1 MTEQQTDRQT
11 AARETLASLA
21 RMRAESMRGGS
32 SNFDAGQQPQI
43 DSALRTS
50 GMTTA
55 EWESLCQVATE
66 TEADEWN
73 QKLVASEEAAAELVL
88 ERRRNR

>member
-1 MTEQQTDRQT
+1 MTDRQT

-21 RMRAESMRGGS
+21 RMRAESLRGGS

-50 GMTTA
+50 GMA
-55 EWESLCQVATE
+55 PEEWSSLCQEAAE
-66 TEADEWN
+66 TEAEQWE
-73 QKLVASEEAAAELVL
+73 QKLIDANEAAI
-88 ERRRNR
+88 ERRRETRRPQ